1 MVNKPYWLKIKLEYN
16 EKFHDVKRILK
27 EKKLYTVCEEAKC
40 PNINECW
47 SHGTATIMILGD
59 TCTRGCKF
67 CAVKTGNP
75 KGWVDPLE
83 PLHVVETI
91 KHLKLKYVVLTMVDR
106 DDLLDGG
113 AFHVYRTVLEIRKN
127 FPDIKIETLVGDF
140 QGNKN
145 SISLIANSS
154 IDVFAHNIETV
165 ERLTPIV
172 RDPRASYKQ
181 SLFVL
186 EYAKKV
192 NPKILTKS
200 SIMVGLGETEEEV
213 IQTIKNLRNVG
224 VDILTIGQYLQPT
237 RRHLNVVEYVP
248 PYKFKWYRD
257 IGLQIGFK
265 EVFSGPLVR
274 SSYRAEKVFYGEVW
288 GSIKITNNL
297 WWIYN

>member
-1 MVNKPYWLKIKLEYN
+1 MVNKPQWLKIKLEYN
-16 EKFHDVKRILK
+16 EKFYDVKRTLR

-83 PLHVVETI
+83 PIHVVKTI
-91 KHLKLKYVVLTMVDR
+91 EHLKLKYVVLTMVDR

-145 SISLIANSS
+145 SISLIANSP

-213 IQTIKNLRNVG
+213 IQTMKNLRNVG

-237 RRHLNVVEYVP
+237 KRHLNVVEYVP

-257 IGLQIGFK
+257 IGLEIGFK

-274 SSYRAEKVFYGEVW
+274 SSYRAEKVFYGEV
-288 GSIKITNNL
+288 
-297 WWIYN
+297 

>member
-1 MVNKPYWLKIKLEYN
+1 MINKPQWLKIKLEYN
-16 EKFHDVKRILK
+16 EKFHDVKKTLR

-91 KHLKLKYVVLTMVDR
+91 KHLQLKYVVLTMVDR

-145 SISLIANSS
+145 SISLIANSP
-154 IDVFAHNIETV
+154 IDVFAHNVETV

-213 IQTIKNLRNVG
+213 IQTMKNLRSVG

-237 RRHLNVVEYVP
+237 KRHLNVVEYVP

-274 SSYRAEKVFYGEVW
+274 SSYRAEKVFYGEV
-288 GSIKITNNL
+288 
-297 WWIYN
+297 

>member
-1 MVNKPYWLKIKLEYN
+1 MINKPQWLKIKLEYN
-16 EKFHDVKRILK
+16 EKFHDVKKTLK

-91 KHLKLKYVVLTMVDR
+91 KHLQLKYVVLTMVDR

-145 SISLIANSS
+145 SISLIANSP
-154 IDVFAHNIETV
+154 IDVFAHNVETV

-213 IQTIKNLRNVG
+213 IQTMKNLRSVG

-237 RRHLNVVEYVP
+237 KRHLNVVEYVP

-274 SSYRAEKVFYGEVW
+274 SSYRAEKVFYGEV
-288 GSIKITNNL
+288 
-297 WWIYN
+297 

>member
-1 MVNKPYWLKIKLEYN
+1 MINKPQWLKIKLEYN
-16 EKFHDVKRILK
+16 EKFHDVKETLK

-91 KHLKLKYVVLTMVDR
+91 KHLQLKYVVLTMVDR

-145 SISLIANSS
+145 SISLIANSP
-154 IDVFAHNIETV
+154 IDVFAHNVETV

-213 IQTIKNLRNVG
+213 IQTMKNLRSVG

-237 RRHLNVVEYVP
+237 KRHLNVVEYVP

-274 SSYRAEKVFYGEVW
+274 SSYRAEKVFYGEV
-288 GSIKITNNL
+288 
-297 WWIYN
+297 

>member
-1 MVNKPYWLKIKLEYN
+1 MINKPQWLKIRLEYN
-16 EKFHDVKRILK
+16 EKFHDVKKTLK

-91 KHLKLKYVVLTMVDR
+91 KHLQLKYVVLTMVDR

-145 SISLIANSS
+145 SISLIANSP
-154 IDVFAHNIETV
+154 IDVFAHNVETV

-213 IQTIKNLRNVG
+213 IQTMKNLRSVG

-237 RRHLNVVEYVP
+237 KRHLNVVEYVP

-274 SSYRAEKVFYGEVW
+274 SSYRAEKVFYGEV
-288 GSIKITNNL
+288 
-297 WWIYN
+297 

>member
-1 MVNKPYWLKIKLEYN
+1 MINKPQWLKIRLEYN
-16 EKFHDVKRILK
+16 EKFHDVKKTLK

-91 KHLKLKYVVLTMVDR
+91 KHLQLKYVVLTMVDR

-145 SISLIANSS
+145 SISLIANSP
-154 IDVFAHNIETV
+154 IDVFAHNVETV

-213 IQTIKNLRNVG
+213 IQTMKNLRSVG

-237 RRHLNVVEYVP
+237 KRHLNVVEYVP

-288 GSIKITNNL
+288 SSIKITNNL
-297 WWIYN
+297 WRIYN

>member
-1 MVNKPYWLKIKLEYN
+1 MYNKPKWLKVKLEYN
-16 EKFHDVKRILK
+16 DTFYDVKKILR

-40 PNINECW
+40 PNISECW
-47 SHGTATIMILGD
+47 SHGTATIMVLGD

-75 KGWVDPLE
+75 KGWIDPLE

-91 KHLKLKYVVLTMVDR
+91 RHLNLRYVVLTMVDR

-113 AFHVYRTVLEIRKN
+113 AFHIYRVIKEIRRN
-127 FPDIKIETLVGDF
+127 FPDIKIEALVGDF
-140 QGNKN
+140 KGNKN
-145 SISLIANSS
+145 SIETIANSS
-154 IDVFAHNIETV
+154 IDVFAHNVETV

-192 NPKILTKS
+192 NPNILTKS

-213 IQTIKNLRNVG
+213 IQTMKHLRSVG
-224 VDILTIGQYLQPT
+224 VDIITIGQYLQPT
-237 RRHLNVVEYVP
+237 KRHLAVVEYVP

-257 IGLQIGFK
+257 RALELGFI
-265 EVFSGPLVR
+265 EAFCGPLVR
-274 SSYRAEKVFYGEVW
+274 SSYRAEKVFYGEV
-288 GSIKITNNL
+288 
-297 WWIYN
+297 

>member
-1 MVNKPYWLKIKLEYN
+1 MINKPEWLKIKLEYN
-16 EKFHDVKRILK
+16 EKFYDIKRTLR

-75 KGWVDPLE
+75 RGWVDPLE
-83 PLHVVETI
+83 PIHVVETI
-91 KHLKLKYVVLTMVDR
+91 KYLKLKYVVLTMVDR

-145 SISLIANSS
+145 SISLIANSP

-213 IQTIKNLRNVG
+213 IQTMKNLRNVG

-237 RRHLNVVEYVP
+237 KRHLNVVEYVP

-257 IGLQIGFK
+257 VGLQIGFK

-274 SSYRAEKVFYGEVW
+274 SSYRAEKVFYGEV
-288 GSIKITNNL
+288 
-297 WWIYN
+297 

>member
-1 MVNKPYWLKIKLEYN
+1 MVNKPQWLKIKLEYN
-16 EKFHDVKRILK
+16 EKFYDVKRTLR

-83 PLHVVETI
+83 PIHVVKTI
-91 KHLKLKYVVLTMVDR
+91 EHLKLKYVVLTMVDR

-145 SISLIANSS
+145 SISLIANSP

-213 IQTIKNLRNVG
+213 IQTMKNLRNVG

-237 RRHLNVVEYVP
+237 KRHLNVVEYVP

-257 IGLQIGFK
+257 IGLEIGFK

-288 GSIKITNNL
+288 SSIKITNNL

>member
-1 MVNKPYWLKIKLEYN
+1 MINKPQWLKIKLEYN
-16 EKFHDVKRILK
+16 EKFHDVKKTLK

-91 KHLKLKYVVLTMVDR
+91 KHLQLKYVVLTMVDR

-145 SISLIANSS
+145 SISLIANSP
-154 IDVFAHNIETV
+154 IDVFAHNVETV

-213 IQTIKNLRNVG
+213 IETMKNLRSVG

-237 RRHLNVVEYVP
+237 KRHLNVVEYVP

-274 SSYRAEKVFYGEVW
+274 SSYRAEKVFYGEV
-288 GSIKITNNL
+288 
-297 WWIYN
+297 

>member
-1 MVNKPYWLKIKLEYN
+1 MINKPQWLKIKLEYN
-16 EKFHDVKRILK
+16 EKFHDVKKTLK

-91 KHLKLKYVVLTMVDR
+91 KHLQLKYVVLTMVDR

-145 SISLIANSS
+145 SVSLIANSP
-154 IDVFAHNIETV
+154 IDVFAHNVETV

-213 IQTIKNLRNVG
+213 IQTMKNLRSVG

-237 RRHLNVVEYVP
+237 KRHLNVVEYVP

-274 SSYRAEKVFYGEVW
+274 SSYRAEKVFYGEV
-288 GSIKITNNL
+288 
-297 WWIYN
+297 

>member
-1 MVNKPYWLKIKLEYN
+1 MINKPQWLKIKLEYN
-16 EKFHDVKRILK
+16 EKFHDVKRTLR

-91 KHLKLKYVVLTMVDR
+91 KHLQLKYVVLTMVDR

-145 SISLIANSS
+145 SISLIANSP
-154 IDVFAHNIETV
+154 IDVFAHNVETV

-213 IQTIKNLRNVG
+213 IQTMKNLRSVG

-237 RRHLNVVEYVP
+237 KRHLNVVEYVP

-274 SSYRAEKVFYGEVW
+274 SSYRAEKVFYGEV
-288 GSIKITNNL
+288 
-297 WWIYN
+297 

>member
-1 MVNKPYWLKIKLEYN
+1 MINKPQWLKIKLEYN
-16 EKFHDVKRILK
+16 EKFHDVKKTLR

-91 KHLKLKYVVLTMVDR
+91 KHLQLKYVVLTMVDR

-145 SISLIANSS
+145 SISLIANSP
-154 IDVFAHNIETV
+154 IDVFAHNVETV

-213 IQTIKNLRNVG
+213 IQTMKNLRSVG

-237 RRHLNVVEYVP
+237 KRHLNVVEYVP

-257 IGLQIGFK
+257 MGLQIGFK

-274 SSYRAEKVFYGEVW
+274 SSYRAEKVFYGEV
-288 GSIKITNNL
+288 
-297 WWIYN
+297 

>member
-1 MVNKPYWLKIKLEYN
+1 MINKPQWLKIKLEYN
-16 EKFHDVKRILK
+16 EKFHDVKRTLK

-91 KHLKLKYVVLTMVDR
+91 KHLQLKYVVLTMVDR

-145 SISLIANSS
+145 SISLIANSP
-154 IDVFAHNIETV
+154 IDVFAHNVETV

-213 IQTIKNLRNVG
+213 IQTMKNLRSVG

-237 RRHLNVVEYVP
+237 KRHLNVVEYVP

-274 SSYRAEKVFYGEVW
+274 SSYRAEKVFYGEV
-288 GSIKITNNL
+288 
-297 WWIYN
+297 